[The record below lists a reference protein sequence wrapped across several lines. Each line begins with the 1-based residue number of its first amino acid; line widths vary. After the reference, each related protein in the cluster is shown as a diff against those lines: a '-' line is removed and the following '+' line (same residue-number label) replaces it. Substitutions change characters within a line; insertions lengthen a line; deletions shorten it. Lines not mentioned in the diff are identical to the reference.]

1 VVHWNFEKLKFNIH
15 SLDKTEK
22 MDKMS
27 NLNLDRF
34 NQVFFYRED
43 DTIVIMGKGNMK
55 FFKIAADKLQLKES
69 QSARRDF
76 NEKDYNFTSYCIL
89 KEGLIIGTDSGD
101 LLYFA
106 INGDFKAIL
115 ASSPGESFTI

>member
-1 VVHWNFEKLKFNIH
+1 MALSSGPEYQGVHWNFDKLKFSIH

-34 NQVFFYRED
+34 NQIFFYRED

-76 NEKDYNFTSYCIL
+76 N
-89 KEGLIIGTDSGD
+89 
-101 LLYFA
+101 
-106 INGDFKAIL
+106 
-115 ASSPGESFTI
+115 

>member
-1 VVHWNFEKLKFNIH
+1 
-15 SLDKTEK
+15 
-22 MDKMS
+22 MS
-27 NLNLDRF
+27 NLNLERF
-34 NQVFFYRED
+34 NQIFFYRED
-43 DTIVIMGKGNMK
+43 DTIVIMGKGNLK

-89 KEGLIIGTDSGD
+89 KEGLIVGTDSGD

-115 ASSPGESFTI
+115 ASSPG